1 MQEWGK
7 NIVLMLSLIIAFVSI
22 VIATVSLNKV
32 NEVMNNYQVPVRRK

>member
-22 VIATVSLNKV
+22 VIAIVSLNKV
-32 NEVMNNYQVPVRRK
+32 NEVLNNYQVPVRRK